1 MARTKKQPTLA
12 ELQAKLDAEEAA
24 YQAKL
29 AALQTER
36 DNRKKALAEA
46 LKAQQA
52 AEQAKRK
59 GDIKLVADKIAA
71 VAVKLGLADR
81 VYDNELTLANIEAAL
96 KGIAM
101 AAAVSAPMVAP
112 VVITSPA
119 EQGPEVLN
127 VVEPVVAAPMFGG

>member
-81 VYDNELTLANIEAAL
+81 VYDGELSLADIEAAL
-96 KGIAM
+96 KGIS
-101 AAAVSAPMVAP
+101 AAPVSMVAP

-127 VVEPVVAAPMFGG
+127 TVEPVATAEPMFGG

>member
-71 VAVKLGLADR
+71 VAVKLGLADKL
-81 VYDNELTLANIEAAL
+81 YDGELSLADIETAL
-96 KGIAM
+96 KGIS
-101 AAAVSAPMVAP
+101 AAPVSMVAP

-119 EQGPEVLN
+119 EQGLEVLN
-127 VVEPVVAAPMFGG
+127 TVEPVATAPMFGG